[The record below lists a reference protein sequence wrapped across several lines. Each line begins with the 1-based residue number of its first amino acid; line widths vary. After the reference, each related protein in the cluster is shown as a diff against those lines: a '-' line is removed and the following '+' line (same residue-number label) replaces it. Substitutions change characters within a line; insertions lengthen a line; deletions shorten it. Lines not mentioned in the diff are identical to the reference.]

1 MANKIQKPC
10 RVCGKMF
17 TPCADCANDKTMFR
31 WKKFT
36 CSFNCAKEYFA
47 MIEASRQ
54 TKAKTDADN
63 AQNDNTT
70 QTNNVDLS
78 DAINDA
84 VIVNP

>member
-47 MIEASRQ
+47 GIEASRQ
-54 TKAKTDADN
+54 LNAQADADN

-70 QTNNVDLS
+70 QNNNVDLS
-78 DAINDA
+78 DEINGAI
-84 VIVNP
+84 IVKP

>member
-17 TPCADCANDKTMFR
+17 IPCADCESDKTMFR

-47 MIEASRQ
+47 GIEASRQ
-54 TKAKTDADN
+54 LNAQADTDN

-70 QTNNVDLS
+70 QNNNVDLS
-78 DAINDA
+78 DEINGAI
-84 VIVNP
+84 IVKP